1 MRKFMKTAM
10 AGTLSLAMVLGVT
23 GVAAPEASAAK
34 VKVKKVA
41 VTSPSGKVVY
51 VAKGKKV
58 KLSTTVKVSPNKSA
72 NKKVSYKSANRKIA
86 TVNSKGIVKG
96 VKPGKTK
103 ITVVSKKSKKKK
115 ASIRVVVKKA
125 AIKKVTLN
133 VKSANLSIGESKQ
146 LKAKAVPTKN
156 TSTKIAWSSS
166 NKKVAVVSSKG
177 KVTGK
182 ATGTA
187 TITAKAADGSGKK
200 QNVK

>member
-1 MRKFMKTAM
+1 M
-10 AGTLSLAMVLGVT
+10 T

-96 VKPGKTK
+96 VNLERPRLLLFLKRLRTKKP
-103 ITVVSKKSKKKK
+103 
-115 ASIRVVVKKA
+115 ASEW
-125 AIKKVTLN
+125 L
-133 VKSANLSIGESKQ
+133 
-146 LKAKAVPTKN
+146 
-156 TSTKIAWSSS
+156 
-166 NKKVAVVSSKG
+166 
-177 KVTGK
+177 
-182 ATGTA
+182 
-187 TITAKAADGSGKK
+187 
-200 QNVK
+200 

>member
-103 ITVVSKKSKKKK
+103 ITVISKK
-115 ASIRVVVKKA
+115 
-125 AIKKVTLN
+125 
-133 VKSANLSIGESKQ
+133 
-146 LKAKAVPTKN
+146 AK
-156 TSTKIAWSSS
+156 
-166 NKKVAVVSSKG
+166 NKKSQHQSGCKESSDQKG
-177 KVTGK
+177 N
-182 ATGTA
+182 
-187 TITAKAADGSGKK
+187 IEC
-200 QNVK
+200 